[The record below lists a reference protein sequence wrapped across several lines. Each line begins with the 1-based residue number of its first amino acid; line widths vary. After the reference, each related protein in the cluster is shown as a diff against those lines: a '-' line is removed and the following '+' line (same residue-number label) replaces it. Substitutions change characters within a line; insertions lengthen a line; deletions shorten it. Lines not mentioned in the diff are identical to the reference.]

1 MIDLVSA
8 GNRALDTL
16 DSITDLQVA
25 LKSTAP
31 RADLSGFL
39 HNMKLSEKS
48 IRDIDS
54 YFRSKQ
60 SVDELPLRVM
70 APVIDKEHIRFN
82 VSGGDPKHHQTMSSP
97 VFKTQDTRLFQSKMM
112 HSFAIPDR
120 INRRSNF
127 L

>member
-8 GNRALDTL
+8 GERALDTL
-16 DSITDLQVA
+16 DSITDLQIA
-25 LKSTAP
+25 LKSTALP
-31 RADLSGFL
+31 ADLSGFL

-48 IRDIDS
+48 IQYIDS

-60 SVDELPLRVM
+60 CVHELPLRVM
-70 APVIDKEHIRFN
+70 APVIDKQHIRFN
-82 VSGGDPKHHQTMSSP
+82 VSGGDPKHQTMSSP